1 MFNEP
6 LAIHQNFILQIVQ
19 ENLVII
25 FGDLADFNEITKF
38 NSSKCMLMFVCEA
51 VTEWL
56 MF

>member
-38 NSSKCMLMFVCEA
+38 NSSKCMLMFVREA